1 MAMDYVPYYYDHLS
15 EWLKTIFCGNFDK
28 FQNSLR
34 HLSDQDTQKLLS
46 KRESLLNVS
55 SLFHVIIGARTLY
68 SDHPSIR
75 MAQQLCNECLDVKT
89 DHLKILYKLLSLNVD
104 VNARD
109 VAGFTPLHH
118 CVQHLGNDTTY
129 KMEELLIKAG
139 ANINAKN
146 R

>member
-1 MAMDYVPYYYDHLS
+1 MLQRKIDSIEEGTSPPNVSYNEGDQSPLKGEEAKILRIQWAMAMDYVPYYYDHLS
-15 EWLKTIFCGNFDK
+15 EWLKIIFCGNFDK

-68 SDHPSIR
+68 SDHLSIR

-89 DHLKILYKLLSLNVD
+89 DHLKI
-104 VNARD
+104 
-109 VAGFTPLHH
+109 
-118 CVQHLGNDTTY
+118 VQIAQP
-129 KMEELLIKAG
+129 EC
-139 ANINAKN
+139 
-146 R
+146 